1 MNNQNLIQLI
11 RESIQNYI
19 SEIDH
24 AGENAACEAKINAI
38 GEAITL
44 REKKMNMDGL
54 DEAYHDMLD
63 KGKMKELASEIK
75 VLKKSLAKYEKQ
87 LEKLKSKGN
96 SKIEKV
102 KDTEKEEII
111 DETSLNENSP
121 IGGGSFFDKE
131 DLNDAWREIE
141 DEVMEDLGYNDEDL
155 KDPSADNKL
164 YKITSDRFL
173 TKYGKTFSEFAQDL
187 PSKLEYEDE
196 EDKEAEFDFGP
207 DNLDPA
213 GGYGPSSYMEEDMNI
228 QEVLYMQKIA
238 GIITE
243 DEFIAKL
250 KEANTSHE
258 FLTVINLNKATTQEY
273 FDYIVNSA
281 RNLYDF
287 EVNSADFDQK
297 EITIYGDHAD
307 VFKNYSNI
315 NSIKVLDSYDD
326 DEFDMNEA
334 KKPSA
339 GMTKKEKSAVS
350 KKAHA
355 GKDIGKKGKSFEK
368 IEKAVGGGE
377 KGKKIAAAAMWKSEA
392 KKAKSLK
399 EEVLALFED
408 EILNESVFFLNDAGV
423 NLLMDKG
430 KYMTKPGSSTG
441 VYVVYDLSKPKGKSS
456 FGDDDEAQKVGV
468 WFSKDTKR
476 PNQLETEDENMIKI
490 FKDDKYNVKK

>member
-96 SKIEKV
+96 KSTKV
-102 KDTEKEEII
+102 EDTEKKEIV
-111 DETSLNENSP
+111 DEVTLP
-121 IGGGSFFDKE
+121 
-131 DLNDAWREIE
+131 E
-141 DEVMEDLGYNDEDL
+141 DEMN
-155 KDPSADNKL
+155 N
-164 YKITSDRFL
+164 
-173 TKYGKTFSEFAQDL
+173 
-187 PSKLEYEDE
+187 EYENM
-196 EDKEAEFDFGP
+196 G
-207 DNLDPA
+207 
-213 GGYGPSSYMEEDMNI
+213 MEEDMNI

-250 KEANTSHE
+250 EEANTPHE
-258 FLTVINLNKATTQEY
+258 FLTVIKLNKATTQEY

-307 VFKNYSNI
+307 VFKKYSNI
-315 NSIKVLDSYDD
+315 NSIKVLDGYDD

-339 GMTKKEKSAVS
+339 GMTKKEKSAVA

-355 GKDIGKKGKSFEK
+355 GKDIGKKGKNFEK
-368 IEKAVGGGE
+368 IEKAAGGGE
-377 KGKKIAAAAMWKSEA
+377 KGKKIAAATMWKSQA
-392 KKAKSLK
+392 KK
-399 EEVLALFED
+399 
-408 EILNESVFFLNDAGV
+408 
-423 NLLMDKG
+423 
-430 KYMTKPGSSTG
+430 
-441 VYVVYDLSKPKGKSS
+441 
-456 FGDDDEAQKVGV
+456 
-468 WFSKDTKR
+468 
-476 PNQLETEDENMIKI
+476 
-490 FKDDKYNVKK
+490 